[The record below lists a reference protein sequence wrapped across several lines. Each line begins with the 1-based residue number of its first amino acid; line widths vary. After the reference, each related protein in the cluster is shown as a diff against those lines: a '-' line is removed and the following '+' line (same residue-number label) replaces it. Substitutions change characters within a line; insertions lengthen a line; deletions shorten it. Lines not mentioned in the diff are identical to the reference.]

1 MSVKAIL
8 PVDQISSLLFK
19 LAEIVVDEVK
29 FMNKRAFRMKNLLN
43 LQQRKRPVSTIVG
56 AQLKGL
62 TTTITSEMIDMF
74 QLEVSI
80 RSLRGASMADD
91 SCRLAQALEPMALKV
106 RSEDS
111 VSVEDHQSEMRRERV
126 KGTPLC
132 HGANSIV
139 NQLDATPEDSLDQ
152 EIEPS
157 EGWMKIRQMSRLINL
172 IMMMTRVSSK
182 FILKIVSK
190 RLVRMLNGN
199 KHKQKKDHDVGHLS
213 DEGFQ
218 LQRRIQRYSSE
229 GTSNHS
235 GLLVEE
241 KEERERN
248 VSLDDRVDN
257 CTDRRGNTMI

>member
-1 MSVKAIL
+1 M
-8 PVDQISSLLFK
+8 
-19 LAEIVVDEVK
+19 
-29 FMNKRAFRMKNLLN
+29 R
-43 LQQRKRPVSTIVG
+43 
-56 AQLKGL
+56 L

-132 HGANSIV
+132 VTNDYHLESLEVLNTV
-139 NQLDATPEDSLDQ
+139 QLDEDSTDEQADQ
-152 EIEPS
+152 PDCLTDL
-157 EGWMKIRQMSRLINL
+157 EGKELQD
-172 IMMMTRVSSK
+172 
-182 FILKIVSK
+182 K

-199 KHKQKKDHDVGHLS
+199 KRKQKKDHDGERKWDISLRKVLNFKRGES
-213 DEGFQ
+213 Q

-248 VSLDDRVDN
+248 TTAEMTGSIIVPTGGATR
-257 CTDRRGNTMI
+257 